1 MKVRF
6 SWGTGMAVTYTAFVL
21 ATGAFVAF
29 AMGRP
34 VALVSD
40 DYYAQSLR
48 QDARMQA
55 VANARALGPA
65 VSVRNAGGRLLIVS
79 LPASQARSARGT
91 VVLYR
96 ASDPAADREG
106 VGGQRSVGDGL
117 AVNGPQPLREHVAAH
132 YREGNPR
139 LVLRLGHG
147 PRGHGEQRDD
157 Q

>member
-1 MKVRF
+1 MVGMKVRF

-21 ATGAFVAF
+21 ATGAFVVF

-55 VANARALGPA
+55 VENARALGSA

-79 LPASQARSARGT
+79 LPASQAGSARGT

-96 ASDPAADREG
+96 AADPAADRVVDLALDG
-106 VGGQRSVGDGL
+106 AGRQSVSLGGMSAGNWIVKVRWRAAGREYYYE
-117 AVNGPQPLREHVAAH
+117 QPVVA
-132 YREGNPR
+132 
-139 LVLRLGHG
+139 
-147 PRGHGEQRDD
+147 Q
-157 Q
+157 